1 MPIGKKEVPK
11 MVDEPLIIH
20 FKDEY
25 GTREAKVK
33 LREYAQDA
41 FNINLDSR
49 KSYDNMVK
57 DLYKS
62 LEAQQL
68 SDRDE
73 DNDHGDENGLTLNKL
88 IVASDVVDGAVI
100 NYNEEPDENLVKE
113 FETIKEKQKEEIL
126 LDSPSEVATEILEVL
141 DIEDSSSDVDTISDR
156 VILDNTPHKED
167 EPEDQEQ
174 HKIEEEKSNSSPA
187 TEQRPVK
194 NYRNGFRPAFSLIG
208 ARPGYYTAPSWILD
222 WIDDNADWKSKP
234 EHFGSQWTKII
245 ETYIYYTQI
254 NGSILLKDSV
264 SGKFKLIR

>member
-73 DNDHGDENGLTLNKL
+73 NIDHGEENGLTLNKL

-126 LDSPSEVATEILEVL
+126 LDSPSEVATEILEVS
-141 DIEDSSSDVDTISDR
+141 DIEDSSSDLDATSDR
-156 VILDNTPHKED
+156 VVLSDTPHKED
-167 EPEDQEQ
+167 KTEDPEQ
-174 HKIEEEKSNSSPA
+174 HKTKEEKPNSGQ
-187 TEQRPVK
+187 TTDQGPVK
-194 NYRNGFRPAFSLIG
+194 NYKNGFRPAFSLIG
-208 ARPGYYTAPSWILD
+208 ARPGYYTAPSWILE
-222 WIDDNADWKSKP
+222 WIDNNTDWKTKP
-234 EHFGSQWTKII
+234 GHFGPQWTKII

-254 NGSILLKDSV
+254 NGSILIKDSV